1 MLEVFSGGGVV
12 EVDGV
17 FGEVV
22 AVVMWRQDLCKDSYA
37 AEGR

>member
-1 MLEVFSGGGVV
+1 MLKVFSSGGVV

-22 AVVMWRQDLCKDSYA
+22 AVVMWRQDFLKDTSA